1 MIKNDDI
8 QMSTSYLFVICQI
21 VSFST
26 NNLVRF
32 MHLIQNKKI
41 HMEKSNSILK
51 ILADWNPLDVPDTI
65 ANEEYASYIQVLARK
80 TSLKE
85 IYLWLL
91 DFVKE
96 NYGIDD
102 IDTNAKAELKN
113 VAASLFNVIS
123 HERIQE
129 ST

>member
-1 MIKNDDI
+1 
-8 QMSTSYLFVICQI
+8 
-21 VSFST
+21 
-26 NNLVRF
+26 
-32 MHLIQNKKI
+32 
-41 HMEKSNSILK
+41 MEKSNSILK